1 MYNKVV
7 GVAVNVDATMLI
19 PRKPETQN
27 PKTEVNGKQNK
38 KRLITSRWRRPNN
51 NAAAALLNLMH
62 PRTYAIEA
70 IRNHF

>member
-7 GVAVNVDATMLI
+7 GVTVNVDATMLV

-27 PKTEVNGKQNK
+27 PKTAVNGKQNK
-38 KRLITSRWRRPNN
+38 KTLITSLWRRPNN
-51 NAAAALLNLMH
+51 NAAALLNLIS
-62 PRTYAIEA
+62 TGTCAEA